1 VYKRVYP
8 EHTELRERLVNKR
21 RPFFEIPG
29 PDYVWSFDGYDK
41 LKRWG
46 FEIYAGID
54 AYSRFIVTLYVGTSN
69 STGRSVIGQYV
80 QLVEALQHQ
89 PRRIRCDR
97 GPETGLLATAQWYL
111 LQDKSILDGSG
122 TEVPVEFRDVFIFG
136 PSTKNQRIEAW
147 WSLFSRGATMRWRV
161 CTYP

>member
-1 VYKRVYP
+1 MYKRVYP

-80 QLVEALQHQ
+80 QLVVVVLLLFLFFARLS
-89 PRRIRCDR
+89 RR
-97 GPETGLLATAQWYL
+97 LA
-111 LQDKSILDGSG
+111 
-122 TEVPVEFRDVFIFG
+122 
-136 PSTKNQRIEAW
+136 
-147 WSLFSRGATMRWRV
+147 SRRA
-161 CTYP
+161 